1 MYGRPSVGAPLSKQ
15 GNNFAKRGAHGGTP
29 VQVALTFAS
38 YGDSLIGMSDSSP
51 KLDNAAVARILG
63 DIAGILEFKDENAF
77 KIRSYRTAAETIE
90 VMQDQV
96 AELVVSGGAAE
107 LQQIQGIGKGIS
119 AQIVEIVET
128 GKSSYFTELT
138 RDVPATVLDLR
149 RVSGIGLKTAQLLY
163 RDFGIKS
170 LAELKVFTE
179 AGGLI
184 SVPGLGEKTA
194 ARVKASIA
202 RIEAPATGD
211 Q

>member
-1 MYGRPSVGAPLSKQ
+1 
-15 GNNFAKRGAHGGTP
+15 
-29 VQVALTFAS
+29 
-38 YGDSLIGMSDSSP
+38 MSDSTP
-51 KLDNAAVARILG
+51 KLDNAAVALILG

-96 AELVVSGGAAE
+96 AELATRGGAAE

-128 GKSSYFTELT
+128 GKSSYFEELT
-138 RDVPATVLDLR
+138 RDMPATVLDLR

-170 LAELKVFTE
+170 LAELKVLTE
-179 AGGLI
+179 GGGLT

-194 ARVKASIA
+194 ERVKASIA
-202 RIEAPATGD
+202 RLEASSN
-211 Q
+211 

>member
-1 MYGRPSVGAPLSKQ
+1 MFREEGRPRTDAV
-15 GNNFAKRGAHGGTP
+15 H
-29 VQVALTFAS
+29 VVALTFAS

-96 AELVVSGGAAE
+96 AELAARGGAAE

-128 GKSSYFTELT
+128 GKSSYFEELT

-170 LAELKVFTE
+170 LAELKVLTE
-179 AGGLI
+179 GGGLT

-194 ARVKASIA
+194 ERVKASIA
-202 RIEAPATGD
+202 RLEARSK
-211 Q
+211 

>member
-1 MYGRPSVGAPLSKQ
+1 MEFWPPIQV
-15 GNNFAKRGAHGGTP
+15 
-29 VQVALTFAS
+29 VVALTFAG

-51 KLDNAAVARILG
+51 KPDNPAVARMLG

-77 KIRSYRTAAETIE
+77 KIRSYRMAAETIE
-90 VMQDQV
+90 AMQDQV
-96 AELVVSGGAAE
+96 AELAARGGAAE

-128 GKSSYFTELT
+128 GKSSYFEELT

-163 RDFGIKS
+163 RDFDIKS
-170 LAELKVFTE
+170 LAELKVFAE
-179 AGGLI
+179 GNGLT

-202 RIEAPATGD
+202 RIEASATSD
-211 Q
+211 R